1 MTIHYLDALKVFA
14 GLFSIVNP
22 VGVIPVFLSLT
33 ADDESDSKRRIARV
47 TALSTTIVLW
57 ISTFVGEPL
66 LTFFGISIASFRI
79 GGGILILLMA
89 ISMMH
94 ARVSGIKHSPEEAEE
109 AAQKESI
116 AVVPLAIP
124 FLAGPGA
131 ISSVILYSH
140 QASGIEQKL
149 ALCFI
154 IGLIGLSV
162 WLSLRLSE
170 PISERLGATGINII
184 GRLMGLILASIAVE
198 FMARGL
204 IGLFPAL
211 AISGS

>member
-1 MTIHYLDALKVFA
+1 MHYIDALKVFA

-22 VGVIPVFLSLT
+22 FGIIPVFLSLT
-33 ADDESDSKRRIARV
+33 VEDDPGSRRHIARI

-57 ISTFVGEPL
+57 ISTFLGDPIL
-66 LTFFGISIASFRI
+66 SFFGISIASFRV

-94 ARVSGIKHSPEEAEE
+94 ARLSRVKHSPEEAEE
-109 AAQKESI
+109 AVQKESI

-140 QASGIEQKL
+140 QAEGIEQKL
-149 ALCFI
+149 LLCLI
-154 IGLIGLSV
+154 ISLIGLSV
-162 WLSLRLSE
+162 WVALRLSE
-170 PISERLGATGINII
+170 PISQRLGATGINII
-184 GRLMGLILASIAVE
+184 IRLMGLILASIAVE

-204 IGLFPAL
+204 IGLFPGL
-211 AISGS
+211 AGGT